1 MTETRKVGFYSVFV
15 IISFFCLFVPFQT
28 EDKIEC
34 IESKKVK
41 YHCRED
47 LAWSLSIPMEEI
59 VNKGNFKQKKIYQR
73 KTK

>member
-1 MTETRKVGFYSVFV
+1 M
-15 IISFFCLFVPFQT
+15 

-59 VNKGNFKQKKIYQR
+59 VNKGDFMTGGKLNISI
-73 KTK
+73 

>member
-1 MTETRKVGFYSVFV
+1 MIVLS
-15 IISFFCLFVPFQT
+15 LQT

-47 LAWSLSIPMEEI
+47 LAWSLSIPMDEI
-59 VNKGNFKQKKIYQR
+59 VNKGNFKQKNILSK
-73 KTK
+73 KKG

>member
-1 MTETRKVGFYSVFV
+1 M
-15 IISFFCLFVPFQT
+15 

-59 VNKGNFKQKKIYQR
+59 VNKGDFMTGEN
-73 KTK
+73 